1 MPELDEP
8 YKRQSVCEMGE
19 RSWMM
24 KKLAKIMEFIGIF
37 CFFLG
42 GGAMDEPSAA
52 AFVLILAGM
61 GIVFSGLSIEEV
73 ASC

>member
-1 MPELDEP
+1 
-8 YKRQSVCEMGE
+8 
-19 RSWMM
+19 M

-37 CFFLG
+37 CFLLG
-42 GGAMDEPSAA
+42 GGAMDEPSAT

-61 GIVFSGLSIEEV
+61 GIAFSGLSIEEV